1 MAPASP
7 SGLFKR
13 SARQVSCRIDDEFA
27 ILDLG
32 RAMYFGVQGV
42 GVQIWDALEQPR
54 TLAELCA
61 LITAEFDVSASDCE
75 ADVVAFLAGLQEE
88 GLIEVA
94 EDA

>member
-1 MAPASP
+1 MRVALADRQRMPGI
-7 SGLFKR
+7 GLVA
-13 SARQVSCRIDDEFA
+13 ARHDDDGHRERFEV
-27 ILDLG
+27 IN
-32 RAMYFGVQGV
+32 
-42 GVQIWDALEQPR
+42 ALERPR
-54 TLAELCA
+54 SVAELCA